1 MVTSFFSGPPEK
13 KEESPTEKL
22 TSVLNVLANPNAFNM
37 AKFAYDFMQ

>member
-1 MVTSFFSGPPEK
+1 MVTSFFSGPAEK